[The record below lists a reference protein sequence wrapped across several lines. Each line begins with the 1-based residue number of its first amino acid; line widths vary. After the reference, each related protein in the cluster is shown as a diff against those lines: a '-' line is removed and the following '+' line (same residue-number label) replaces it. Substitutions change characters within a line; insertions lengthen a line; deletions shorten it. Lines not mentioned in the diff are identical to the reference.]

1 MRTVNWM
8 RGLLACTGL
17 VAGAAIAA
25 VPGANTI
32 AAAIGD
38 ITPGQWQL
46 REAGSSAPPR
56 TMCVSNPDRLIQLE
70 HPGASCSRIL
80 LNDQP
85 RTATISYTC
94 PGAGH
99 GRTMIRLETRNSFHL
114 ETQGIAGGAPFD
126 MAFEAR
132 RTGDCTSASP

>member
-1 MRTVNWM
+1 MRTVNWI
-8 RGLLACTGL
+8 RGTLACAGL

-25 VPGANTI
+25 GPVNGPV

-56 TMCVSNPDRLIQLE
+56 TMCVSNPDRLVQLE
-70 HPGASCSRIL
+70 HPGASCNRIL

-85 RTATISYTC
+85 RTVTISYTC

-132 RTGDCTSASP
+132 RTGNCASASP

>member
-1 MRTVNWM
+1 MRTVKWM
-8 RGLLACTGL
+8 RGLLACASL
-17 VAGAAIAA
+17 GASVSIAA
-25 VPGANTI
+25 VPAANTV
-32 AAAIGD
+32 AAAIGE

-46 REAGSSAPPR
+46 REAGSNAPPR
-56 TMCVSNPDRLIQLE
+56 SMCVSNPDRLIQLE

-132 RTGDCTSASP
+132 RTGDCAPAIQ

>member
-1 MRTVNWM
+1 MRTGKLIRV
-8 RGLLACTGL
+8 LLAAAGL
-17 VAGAAIAA
+17 VAGTAIASGPASGPVAA
-25 VPGANTI
+25 V
-32 AAAIGD
+32 IGD

-56 TMCVSNPDRLIQLE
+56 TLCVSNADRLIQLE

-85 RTATISYTC
+85 RTATISYSC

-132 RTGDCTSASP
+132 RTGDCSPATH

>member
-1 MRTVNWM
+1 MRIGNWT
-8 RGLLACTGL
+8 RIGLLGAGL
-17 VAGAAIAA
+17 FAGVAIAA
-25 VPGANTI
+25 VPAANTV

-56 TMCVSNPDRLIQLE
+56 TLCVSNPDRLIQLE

-132 RTGDCTSASP
+132 RTGDCTPATP

>member
-1 MRTVNWM
+1 MRTGNWI
-8 RGLLACTGL
+8 RALLASVGL
-17 VAGAAIAA
+17 CAGAAIASGPA
-25 VPGANTI
+25 TGPV

-56 TMCVSNPDRLIQLE
+56 TLCVSNPDRLIQLE

-126 MAFEAR
+126 MAFDAR
-132 RTGDCTSASP
+132 RTGDCPAATQ